1 MESLRLALVPES
13 DLTSMHAILVLC
25 AEHMHRAF
33 GRSHWYPYREF
44 PAWISR
50 VDPARVYGIY
60 KDNYLIGTFNLTDT
74 RRPYQREV
82 VWADADAR
90 AVYFG
95 GFGVLPPFQ
104 GIGAGRWGM
113 AQADRIAQEQGY
125 AAIRFDGVASNTPL
139 LRFYDGLGYERRGVM
154 DLTAQ
159 GWQPVMCYERVFSGT

>member
-1 MESLRLALVPES
+1 MPDELRLSLVPES

-33 GRSHWYPYREF
+33 GRSHWYPYRDF

-50 VDPARVYGIY
+50 VDAARVYGLY
-60 KDNYLIGTFNLTDT
+60 QGDYLIGTFNLTDT
-74 RRPYQREV
+74 PRPYQNSV
-82 VWADADAR
+82 PWADPAAK

-95 GFGVLPPFQ
+95 GFGILPSFQ

-113 AQADRIAQEQGY
+113 AQADAMAQAAGY

-139 LRFYDGLGYERRGVM
+139 VAFYDRLGYERRGIC

-159 GWQPVMCYERVFSGT
+159 GWQPVMCYERVFKD